1 MCILCGCR
9 AGCSPIIFEGDLKVY
24 PENGMLV
31 LFPAMLHHEVP
42 PTDARRTVIS
52 MNVDKHYV

>member
-1 MCILCGCR
+1 VDVEP
-9 AGCSPIIFEGDLKVY
+9 GCSPIIFEGDLKVY
-24 PENGMLV
+24 PENGMMV

-52 MNVDKHYV
+52 LNIDKHYV